1 MYDFSLIGSICL
13 FIAAILF
20 GLSFKSRKALNVL
33 YFIGAGCWLIL
44 IATYLVADSFT
55 GNGIDEATLY
65 HLKYGLG
72 GAGFGE
78 YKDIIIWG
86 GLALIFL
93 IILITYTFFIVSP
106 KRSSRYASM
115 ATAALVT
122 AAILSNPSLSDI
134 YRLSGLSNPAKDS
147 DFTNYYIQPT
157 LNTTQKQAKNI
168 VYIYAESLEQNYFDE
183 SLFPGL
189 TPGLNNLQKK
199 ASVFTNIKQVY
210 GTGWT
215 IAGITASQCGI
226 PLVTPSHGNSM
237 SGMQEF
243 LPGAVCLGDLLA
255 DNGYRLDFLGGAKLE
270 FAGKGKF
277 FKSHG
282 FKAVDGLSE
291 FKARGEAGNKLSAW
305 GLYDDQL
312 LELVKKRY
320 KQLAGK
326 KQPFGIF
333 TLTLDTHHPKG
344 HISKSCSGLRY
355 QDGLNP
361 MLNSV
366 HCSDKLLSNFIQS
379 ILDSDTANNTIVV
392 LASDHLAMKN
402 LAWDTLEKKPRN
414 NLLMIFDSGKDGAKI
429 EKLGSALDI
438 APTLIEYMNL
448 KGSIGLGQSLLS
460 EFQHKEGHIFQK
472 LPKWRDDLLEFW
484 SFPQLIGNTTIDLEQ
499 RQISFAKHHMKLP
512 VLLEVKPNLRTIAR
526 FQFHRSAGHKSFQDH
541 IGELDSESHFLWV
554 DQCNNFSIPPKNAD
568 NEFCIGGGDKTGLNN
583 VEELQL
589 KETFTIKKLRKLMGM
604 QL

>member
-1 MYDFSLIGSICL
+1 MYNFSLFGSIFL
-13 FIAAILF
+13 FSAAILL
-20 GLSFKSRKALNVL
+20 GLNFKSKKALNAL
-33 YFIGAGCWLIL
+33 YFTGACCWVVLIT
-44 IATYLVADSFT
+44 TYLVADSFT
-55 GNGIDEATLY
+55 GNGIDEATIY

-72 GAGFGE
+72 GAGFAE
-78 YKDIIIWG
+78 YLDIIIWG
-86 GLALIFL
+86 SFALIL
-93 IILITYTFFIVSP
+93 IAILIVYTFFIASP
-106 KRSSRYASM
+106 IRSSRYASVVT
-115 ATAALVT
+115 ATLII

-134 YRLSGLSNPAKDS
+134 YRLSGLSNPVKQS
-147 DFTNYYIQPT
+147 DFNNYYVKPT
-157 LNTTQKQAKNI
+157 LSTTPKQAKNI

-189 TPGLNNLQKK
+189 TPGLNKLQKK

-255 DNGYRLDFLGGAKLE
+255 DHGYQLEFLGGAKLE

-291 FKARGEAGNKLSAW
+291 FKARGEAGEKLSAW

-312 LELVKKRY
+312 LELVKKRF
-320 KQLAGK
+320 KKLASK

-344 HISKSCSGLRY
+344 HISKSCSNLRY
-355 QDGLNP
+355 RDGLNP
-361 MLNSV
+361 MLDSV
-366 HCSDKLLSNFIQS
+366 HCSDKLLSEFIQS
-379 ILDSDTANNTIVV
+379 ILDSDAANNTIVV

-402 LAWDTLEKKPRN
+402 LAWDTLKKKPRN
-414 NLLMIFDSGKDGAKI
+414 NLLMIFDSSKDSAQV

-438 APTLIEYMNL
+438 APTLIEHMNL

-460 EFQHKEGHIFQK
+460 EPQQEARNIFQK
-472 LPKWRDDLLEFW
+472 LPKWRNDLLEFW
-484 SFPQLIGNTTIDLEQ
+484 SFPQLIGNTTIDLKQ
-499 RQISFAKHHMKLP
+499 RQISFAQHHMKLP
-512 VLLEVKPNLRTIAR
+512 VLLEVKPNLRTVAR

-541 IGELDSESHFLWV
+541 IEELDSESHFLWV
-554 DQCNNFSIPPKNAD
+554 DQCSNFSTAPQKTTD
-568 NEFCIGGGDKTGLNN
+568 KFCIGGGNKAGLNN
-583 VEELQL
+583 VEALQL